1 MNDIAERVERG
12 AALLDE
18 KQPGWLDIIDLD
30 LLDISSRCGCVI
42 GQLAG
47 LTKASDRGLAYDA
60 AARRLGVGYSTDIPP
75 GFEAPSTREFGRDRL
90 PAIAA
95 EYAGL
100 TEAWRDLITRRRELA
115 AVPA

>member
-1 MNDIAERVERG
+1 MSAITERVERG

-47 LTKASDRGLAYDA
+47 LTKASDRGLAYEA
-60 AARRLGVGYSTDIPP
+60 ATRRLGVGYSAEIPM
-75 GFEAPSTREFGRDRL
+75 GFEAPTTREFGGDRETV
-90 PAIAA
+90 ITA